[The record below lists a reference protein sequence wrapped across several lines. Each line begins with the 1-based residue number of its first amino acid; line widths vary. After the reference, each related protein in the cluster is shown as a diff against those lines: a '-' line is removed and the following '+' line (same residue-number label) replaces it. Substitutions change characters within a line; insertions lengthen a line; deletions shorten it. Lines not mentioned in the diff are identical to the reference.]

1 MVLLLEM
8 PIKHS
13 VALNI
18 STVVVFILL
27 LLLNI
32 MLVLITRTI
41 YIPIGLHI
49 FLNTFDEI
57 SSLRVVGVAEF
68 S

>member
-32 MLVLITRTI
+32 MLILITRTI
-41 YIPIGLHI
+41 YIPIVLHI